1 VRGGL
6 AAEVTDRAVK
16 GWHDLWLVRV
26 SRGTGTP
33 VMDQVRIG
41 LIGAGLIGT
50 AHSIMLREIADGLDG
65 KVELVA
71 VADPLVEARTEAQR
85 RFGYRHAF
93 AAAADLLHADVNAVF
108 ICTPTSFH
116 AELVHQA
123 AERGLHIFCEK
134 PLAMSYAEAAGMADA
149 VRRAGVT
156 AQIGLVLRFSAVYR
170 VMQAQLAQPE
180 MGAPVAVVFRDDQCF
195 PIRGAH
201 NTSWRKDPALTAG
214 GTLIE
219 HGVHDLDLLTT
230 LFGPVARLRA
240 WQQNRAGHPGVEDY
254 MAVELEFVSG
264 LRAQLV
270 NVWHDMVQRASNRRL
285 EIFCERGFVASDH
298 DAVGDI
304 IVQVG
309 DGDEG
314 RIGPDEVLR
323 RLESLC
329 GRSDHR
335 FRHWYGIPYLLQ
347 DLSFVEALLAGD
359 PAAPGIDVGLEAQR
373 LAAAV
378 YEAAR
383 SGEEIEVAGWKPLR

>member
-1 VRGGL
+1 
-6 AAEVTDRAVK
+6 
-16 GWHDLWLVRV
+16 
-26 SRGTGTP
+26 
-33 VMDQVRIG
+33 MDQVRIG
-41 LIGAGLIGT
+41 LVGAGLIGT
-50 AHSIMLREIADGLDG
+50 AHSIMLREITDALDG
-65 KVELVA
+65 KVELTA
-71 VADPLVEARTEAQR
+71 VADPLVAAREEAQR
-85 RFGYRHAF
+85 RFGFQHGF
-93 AAAADLLHADVNAVF
+93 ATVGELLRADINAVF
-108 ICTPTSFH
+108 ICTPTKFH

-134 PLAMSYAEAAGMADA
+134 PLAMSHPEAVAMAAA
-149 VRRAGVT
+149 VQRAGVT

-201 NTSWRKDPALTAG
+201 NTSWRKDPTLTAG

-219 HGVHDLDLLTT
+219 HGVHDLDLLTM

-240 WQQNRAGHPGVEDY
+240 WQQNRAGHAGVEDY
-254 MAVELEFVSG
+254 IAVELGFASG

-270 NVWHDMVQRASNRRL
+270 NLWHDMVQRASNRRL
-285 EIFCERGFVASDH
+285 EIFCEKGFVASDH
-298 DAVGDI
+298 DAVGDVLLQI
-304 IVQVG
+304 G

-314 RIGPDEVLR
+314 RIGPDEVLLR
-323 RLESLC
+323 FESLC

-347 DLSFVEALLAGD
+347 DLSFIEALLAGH
-359 PAAPGIDVGLEAQR
+359 PALPGIDVGVEAQR

-383 SGEEIEVAGWKPLR
+383 TGEEIVVAGAGAGAPLR